1 MPKKARST
9 VETYTRSYLFKVD
22 PQCNVGKLEKLHAMQ
37 AEWQRMLPV
46 VGQHVWAQFLHGVH
60 GDVSLSSTVG
70 ADSVFGDTLLV
81 CSMKQCMAVAVEG
94 QLKAWKSNLQKR
106 ITRLIMRSDKYAR
119 AITLRHQLLWL
130 NSMQLWMVPL
140 TKQQAILTTSKSKTK
155 VSCIDERCSRLLQR
169 YLRMYLR
176 KFKGPSFENLPM
188 QVNQLSSTWSAAQQS
203 SKEGVGY
210 WLRVST
216 LERRRC
222 IELPILANSYA
233 ERFHGTQALTF
244 SLVHFNEQ
252 WYVKVCKKF
261 PKPTQRS
268 DDGSI
273 LGLDTGM
280 VNLVATSQGAIFG
293 QGFNT
298 KLRRWDDRLQ
308 QLTKGLQGAGV
319 IRLSQAKRYRDFVQQ
334 MRAWVTSEVKG
345 AVNRAL
351 ALGQPSTVVIEALNF
366 SAKEGTLS
374 KKMNRLIRRMGT
386 GIFQQTLTM
395 KSEEQGFRLV
405 QVNPA
410 YTSQECTSCGFIA
423 RKNRKGND
431 FRCVCCG
438 KQAHADAQAARTLVK
453 RFHTGRVCEYVKHT
467 TLGLQGLDIWAGNM
481 LARVKKAPPGS
492 LRFWGVVGHVRAGMK
507 HLDGKAMNLPSVQA
521 LQRLL
526 SGVSSGSISTR

>member
-60 GDVSLSSTVG
+60 GDVSLFFIVG

-176 KFKGPSFENLPM
+176 KFKSPYFDNLPM
-188 QVNQLSSTWSAAQQS
+188 QVNQMSSKWSVAQQTT
-203 SKEGVGY
+203 KEGVGY

-216 LERRRC
+216 LERGKR

-244 SLVHFNEQ
+244 SLAYRDAQ

-374 KKMNRLIRRMGT
+374 KKMNRLIQRMGT
-386 GIFQQTLTM
+386 GIFQQALVM
-395 KSEEQGFRLV
+395 KSQEQGFRLV

-410 YTSQECTSCGFIA
+410 YTSQECHACGFISRA
-423 RKNRKGND
+423 NRKKNL

-438 KQAHADAQAARTLVK
+438 KQAHADAQAARNLVK
-453 RFHTGRVCEYVKHT
+453 RFHAGRVDEYVKHT
-467 TLGLQGLDIWAGNM
+467 TVGMRSLEIWGGVMLSRLTRSIPGTSPYQGAFGC
-481 LARVKKAPPGS
+481 
-492 LRFWGVVGHVRAGMK
+492 
-507 HLDGKAMNLPSVQA
+507 VQA
-521 LQRLL
+521 GLRVLKGKGDAL
-526 SGVSSGSISTR
+526 PFEPGEFFGRAALIAAAIRS

>member
-1 MPKKARST
+1 
-9 VETYTRSYLFKVD
+9 
-22 PQCNVGKLEKLHAMQ
+22 MQ
-37 AEWQRMLPV
+37 TEWQRMLPV
-46 VGQHVWAQFLHGVH
+46 VGQHVWAQFLHGVQNNA
-60 GDVSLSSTVG
+60 SLSSDVG
-70 ADSVFGDTLLV
+70 ANSVFGHTLLV

-94 QLKAWKSNLQKR
+94 QLKTWKSNLQKR
-106 ITRLIMRSDKYAR
+106 ISRLIMRSDKYAS
-119 AITLRHQLLWL
+119 ADAQRHQLLWL
-130 NSMQLWMVPL
+130 NSMQLWMVSL
-140 TKQQAILTTSKSKTK
+140 TQQQTILSASKTK
-155 VSCIDERCSRLLQR
+155 TKVTNIDAHCSNLLHR
-169 YLRMYLR
+169 YLRLYLR
-176 KFKGPSFENLPM
+176 KFKGPCFDNLPM
-188 QVNQLSSTWSAAQQS
+188 QVNQLSSKWSAAQQS
-203 SKEGVGY
+203 TKEGVGY

-216 LERRRC
+216 LERGQR
-222 IELPILANSYA
+222 IELPIRANAYA

-244 SLVHFNEQ
+244 SLVHLDEQ

-261 PKPTQRS
+261 PKPKQRP
-268 DDGSI
+268 DNGPM

-293 QGFNT
+293 QGFNIQ
-298 KLRRWDDRLQ
+298 LRRWDERLQ

-319 IRLSQAKRYRDFVQQ
+319 VRLSKAKRYRDFVQR

-345 AVNRAL
+345 AVKRAL

-366 SAKEGTLS
+366 SAQKGTLS
-374 KKMNRLIRRMGT
+374 RKMNRLIRRMGT
-386 GIFQQTLTM
+386 GIFQKTLDM

-453 RFHTGRVCEYVKHT
+453 RFHTGRVCEYTNHK

-481 LARVKKAPPGS
+481 LARVKKATPGS
-492 LRFWGVVGHVRAGMK
+492 LRFEGVIGYVRAGLK
-507 HLDGKAMNLPSVQA
+507 HLDGKGASLLSIQM

-526 SGVSSGSISTR
+526 SGVSRGSLSTR

>member
-1 MPKKARST
+1 
-9 VETYTRSYLFKVD
+9 
-22 PQCNVGKLEKLHAMQ
+22 
-37 AEWQRMLPV
+37 
-46 VGQHVWAQFLHGVH
+46 
-60 GDVSLSSTVG
+60 
-70 ADSVFGDTLLV
+70 
-81 CSMKQCMAVAVEG
+81 
-94 QLKAWKSNLQKR
+94 
-106 ITRLIMRSDKYAR
+106 MRSEKYANNP
-119 AITLRHQLLWL
+119 IQRHQLLWL

-140 TKQQAILTTSKSKTK
+140 TQQQAILASAKANTK
-155 VSCIDERCSRLLQR
+155 VTHLDARCSNLLHR

-176 KFKGPSFENLPM
+176 KFKGPSFDNLPM

-374 KKMNRLIRRMGT
+374 KKMNRLVRRMGT
-386 GIFQQTLTM
+386 GIFQQALAM
-395 KSEEQGFRLV
+395 KSEVQGFRLV

-410 YTSQECTSCGFIA
+410 YTSQECASCGFIA
-423 RKNRKGND
+423 RQNRKGNF

-438 KQAHADAQAARTLVK
+438 KQAHADSQAARTLVK
-453 RFHTGRVCEYVKHT
+453 RFHDGRVCEYVKHT

-481 LARVKKAPPGS
+481 LARVEKATPGS
-492 LRFWGVVGHVRAGMK
+492 LRFDGVIGYVRAGLD
-507 HLDGKAMNLPSVQA
+507 HLDGKGASLLSIQM

-526 SGVSSGSISTR
+526 SGVSRGSLSTR

>member
-1 MPKKARST
+1 
-9 VETYTRSYLFKVD
+9 
-22 PQCNVGKLEKLHAMQ
+22 
-37 AEWQRMLPV
+37 MLPV

-176 KFKGPSFENLPM
+176 KFKGPSFDNLPM

-293 QGFNT
+293 QGFNI
-298 KLRRWDDRLQ
+298 KLRRWDERLQ
-308 QLTKGLQGAGV
+308 AITKGLQRAGEK
-319 IRLSQAKRYRDFVQQ
+319 RLSLSRRYRDFVGR
-334 MRAWVTSEVKG
+334 MRSWITSEINRAVKQ
-345 AVNRAL
+345 AL
-351 ALGQPSTVVIEALNF
+351 ALGQPHTVVIEALNF
-366 SAKEGTLS
+366 SAQKGTLS
-374 KKMNRLIRRMGT
+374 RKMNRLVRRMGT
-386 GIFQQTLTM
+386 GVFKGALARHAQT
-395 KSEEQGFRLV
+395 QGFTV
-405 QVNPA
+405 VEVNPA
-410 YTSQECTSCGFIA
+410 YTSQECSACRFISRA
-423 RKNRKGND
+423 NRKKNE
-431 FRCVCCG
+431 FKCVCCG
-438 KQAHADAQAARTLVK
+438 KQAHADAQASRTLVK
-453 RFHTGRVCEYVKHT
+453 RFHEGRVCEYVKHE
-467 TLGLQGLDIWAGNM
+467 TLGMQGIDLWAANM
-481 LARVKKAPPGS
+481 CSRIEKSTPGSSRYFGVIGSARVG
-492 LRFWGVVGHVRAGMK
+492 LK
-507 HLDGKAMNLPSVQA
+507 HLNKTRARRPQVQT
-521 LQRLL
+521 LRCLL
-526 SGVSSGSISTR
+526 NGLRSGLRSTR

>member
-9 VETYTRSYLFKVD
+9 AETYTRSYLFKVD

-81 CSMKQCMAVAVEG
+81 CSMKQCMALAVEG
-94 QLKAWKSNLQKR
+94 QLKSWKSNLQKR
-106 ITRLIMRSDKYAR
+106 ITRLIMRSAKYDR
-119 AITLRHQLLWL
+119 VDTQRHQLLWL

-140 TKQQAILTTSKSKTK
+140 DRQQAILTASKAKTK

-169 YLRMYLR
+169 YLRMYLLR
-176 KFKGPSFENLPM
+176 FKGPCFNNLPM
-188 QVNQLSSTWSAAQQS
+188 QVNQLSSTWSVAQQS
-203 SKEGVGY
+203 TKGGVGY

-252 WYVKVCKKF
+252 WYVKVFKKF

-268 DDGSI
+268 VDGSI

-308 QLTKGLQGAGV
+308 KLTKGLQGAGV
-319 IRLSQAKRYRDFVQQ
+319 FRLSEAKRYRDFVHR
-334 MRAWVTSEVKG
+334 MRAWITGEVKG

-366 SAKEGTLS
+366 SAQEGTLS
-374 KKMNRLIRRMGT
+374 KKMNRLVRRMGT
-386 GIFQQTLTM
+386 GIFQQALAM
-395 KSEEQGFRLV
+395 KSEVQGFRLV

-410 YTSQECTSCGFIA
+410 YTSQECASCGFIA
-423 RKNRKGND
+423 RQNRKGNF

-438 KQAHADAQAARTLVK
+438 KQAHADSQAARTLVK
-453 RFHTGRVCEYVKHT
+453 RFHDGRVCEYVKHT

-481 LARVKKAPPGS
+481 LARVEKATPGS
-492 LRFWGVVGHVRAGMK
+492 LRFEGVIGYVRAGLD
-507 HLDGKAMNLPSVQA
+507 HLDGKGASLLSIQM

-526 SGVSSGSISTR
+526 SGVSRGSLSTR